1 MPVET
6 PVDYVCTPSSLLKSA
21 PCVQCLSVKE
31 MLAAIVAIFIISLE
45 TTPAQALKDSACF
58 TCLSDSQMMQAL
70 VTIFGNNILGAR
82 SSEAEILAMLG
93 CLRCASDKQLKAAAL
108 YLLCNGFE
116 INNQGDQG

>member
-45 TTPAQALKDSACF
+45 TTPAQAFKDSACF
-58 TCLSDSQMMQAL
+58 TCLSDKQMMQGL
-70 VTIFGNNILGAR
+70 VTVLGSNILGEGT
-82 SSEAEILAMLG
+82 SESEILAMLA

-108 YLLCNGFE
+108 YLLCNGFA
-116 INNQGDQG
+116 IDKSQND